1 MERKLTIILIACA
14 MVLPVMRSQAQEKT
28 GSRTLIV
35 YYSWGGNTRSLVQQ
49 IQSLCKVDVL
59 EVLPEQSYPTDYKQC
74 VDQAKEEIRNNH
86 RPALS
91 TPLPNLQNYDVI
103 LVASPN
109 WWGTIAPPMAT
120 LLEGLKFDGKVVIPV
135 ITHGGGGIQQCEAD
149 IKKLCPGASFREA
162 LCLRGSSDMKK
173 HLKKVERWTQ
183 ELGL

>member
-1 MERKLTIILIACA
+1 MYRFLSLLVLACS
-14 MVLPVMRSQAQEKT
+14 MLLPNMRSQAQENT

-59 EVLPEQSYPTDYKQC
+59 EVLPTQSYPTDHKQC
-74 VDQAKEEIRNNH
+74 VDQAKVEIRNNH

-135 ITHGGGGIQQCEAD
+135 ITHGGGGIQQCEID
-149 IKKLCPGASFREA
+149 IKKLCPGASFRES
-162 LCLRGSSDMKK
+162 LCLRGSQNMGKHIKK
-173 HLKKVERWTQ
+173 IERWAK